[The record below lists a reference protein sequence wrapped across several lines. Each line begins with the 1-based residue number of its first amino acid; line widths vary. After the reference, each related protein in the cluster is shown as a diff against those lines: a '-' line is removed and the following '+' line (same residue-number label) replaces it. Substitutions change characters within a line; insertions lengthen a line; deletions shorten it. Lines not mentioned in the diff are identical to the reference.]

1 MDSVTSYVLAQALHH
16 GRVDTANQVVSALCA
31 ACSWAANNMGWP
43 LLFSGSVVAG
53 VGAAARA
60 AIDGGPSGGSGVL
73 DYRSN
78 HSGGL
83 SPGSYIPQQQ
93 NRVVADPTATPT
105 SKLVD
110 AAYQALI
117 NNLQGK

>member
-1 MDSVTSYVLAQALHH
+1 MDPVTSYVLAQALHP

-60 AIDGGPSGGSGVL
+60 AIDGWIIGATTAAASFLEATFPSNKTEWLLIRLQRQCPNSSTGSI
-73 DYRSN
+73 R
-78 HSGGL
+78 
-83 SPGSYIPQQQ
+83 P
-93 NRVVADPTATPT
+93 
-105 SKLVD
+105 
-110 AAYQALI
+110 
-117 NNLQGK
+117 